1 MKFTYRKTRNIILVA
16 MIAGLVMMFVAGF
29 ALPERSLA
37 QEIVAA
43 VGIVLFFAALAIV
56 LVAFRCPVCGFGF
69 IKSALFMAKCPNCG
83 FEFSDF
89 ELGKKIDNPEWSRRN
104 DSDERI
110 RKHD

>member
-83 FEFSDF
+83 FEFVDF
-89 ELGKKIDNPEWSRRN
+89 ELFKKVEDPQWSGRSN
-104 DSDERI
+104 SHERI
-110 RKHD
+110 HKHD